1 MRPPRSGTL
10 RPPRMDDLETWRICG
25 VLLPASART
34 LDFHHPEGW
43 ACCVRS
49 SKGVRGGPPRS
60 LSGIPGSIR
69 KEMSPPALCRT
80 IHRSNQTFLYAIL
93 SPEIMTHS
101 KIKEEVWD
109 IEEKISGLRSFSL
122 QCFYC
127 SFARIF
133 LSGRGSQT

>member
-49 SKGVRGGPPRS
+49 SKGVRGGTPEVSFRDPWLHPERDVS
-60 LSGIPGSIR
+60 SGFMQDHPSFQSDLFICNTLPG
-69 KEMSPPALCRT
+69 
-80 IHRSNQTFLYAIL
+80 NN
-93 SPEIMTHS
+93 
-101 KIKEEVWD
+101 D
-109 IEEKISGLRSFSL
+109 SF
-122 QCFYC
+122 
-127 SFARIF
+127 
-133 LSGRGSQT
+133 